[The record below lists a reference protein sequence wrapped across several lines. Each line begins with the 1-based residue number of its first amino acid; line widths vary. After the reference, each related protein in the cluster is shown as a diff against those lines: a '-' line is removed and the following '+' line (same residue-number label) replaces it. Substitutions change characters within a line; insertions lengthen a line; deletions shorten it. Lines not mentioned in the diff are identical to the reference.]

1 MRGVSFDKKIKNP
14 SLYSL
19 IMRTANPTLSEKVFT
34 GFARVHGHEA
44 MSIDGTVNK
53 TAILLFLVILPAF
66 WVFTLPLEYA
76 GLFSIG
82 GAIGGLVFALITI
95 FKKEWAMYTAPA
107 YAVLEGLFMGGISAY
122 FESMYP
128 GIVWQA
134 VLITFG
140 ILAGLLLVYKSGWIP
155 VTENFRLGVFAAT
168 AGIALIYLASFILSF
183 FGIAIPMIHEGGLVG
198 ILFSVFVIIVAS
210 LNLVLDFD
218 FIEKG
223 AEHGAP
229 KFMEWYAAF
238 GLLITLVW
246 LYVEVLRLLSKMR
259 SSK

>member
-1 MRGVSFDKKIKNP
+1 M
-14 SLYSL
+14 
-19 IMRTANPTLSEKVFT
+19 
-34 GFARVHGHEA
+34 
-44 MSIDGTVNK
+44 
-53 TAILLFLVILPAF
+53 
-66 WVFTLPLEYA
+66 
-76 GLFSIG
+76 
-82 GAIGGLVFALITI
+82 
-95 FKKEWAMYTAPA
+95 
-107 YAVLEGLFMGGISAY
+107 
-122 FESMYP
+122 
-128 GIVWQA
+128 
-134 VLITFG
+134 
-140 ILAGLLLVYKSGWIP
+140 LVYKSGWIP